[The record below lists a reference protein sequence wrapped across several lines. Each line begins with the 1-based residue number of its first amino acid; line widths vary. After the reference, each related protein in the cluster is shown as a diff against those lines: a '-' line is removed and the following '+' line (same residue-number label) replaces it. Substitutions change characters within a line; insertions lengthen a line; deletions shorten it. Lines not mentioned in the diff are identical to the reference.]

1 VLFWRTGA
9 TLVHARSAAAAVEAR
24 HAMLVEALDAVPA
37 GFSFYDRDHRLVA
50 YNRPYNDMIRHIG
63 GLDRTMIGW
72 TYDDVLTHL
81 EKQMRRVFPDRDLA
95 TWKAEY
101 LRRFREREGIDLQ
114 WEIGQTMRLAQ
125 VPTPSGGT
133 VVLRMDV
140 TDLKRGEQ
148 DAHAAR
154 RRFDVLVNSLSD
166 AVFSV
171 DRDGRFSYASDAML
185 PLTGYRPDELIGRL
199 PRDIVHPDD
208 HAGLRD
214 AIAALRGKPG
224 MPVTFR
230 HRGLRKDGSLRR
242 IEVRMTAMTD
252 DMGDDFVVTG
262 VARDVEDQ
270 HEMQERLHY
279 ELQRLDSVVQSSGV
293 SIVLVDRV
301 LRIVMANRG
310 FLNVRPGRTMEAVV
324 GRALQDVVDMAFD
337 YGAFRSWFDAAPS
350 QPIVPLE
357 YQLTAANAEGMVRT
371 YIITANPVR
380 DAAGRVQH
388 IVFLGVDHTDRRAAE
403 LQLFDSSRLATVG
416 EMASGVA
423 HEINQPLTVIRFAA
437 ENLAEQLQEL
447 PSTMTAAELCALID
461 GKLARIIGQ
470 TERAALIIQELK
482 NFARKPDET
491 PKPFDVAAALQS
503 ATQLLR
509 EQVRLS
515 RIEQEVDIEPDCPPV
530 LGHAGKLQQV
540 ILNLIINA
548 RDAILEHGAPAG
560 PQMRAGTIRIAA
572 RHRAAAGKVIVT
584 VEDDGPGIAGDV
596 LPRLFEPFFTTK
608 PVGQGTG
615 LGLSVGYQIIRQMGG
630 TITAEN
636 RTEGGA
642 RFIITLDAMPAGPV
656 AGT

>member
-1 VLFWRTGA
+1 
-9 TLVHARSAAAAVEAR
+9 
-24 HAMLVEALDAVPA
+24 
-37 GFSFYDRDHRLVA
+37 
-50 YNRPYNDMIRHIG
+50 
-63 GLDRTMIGW
+63 
-72 TYDDVLTHL
+72 
-81 EKQMRRVFPDRDLA
+81 
-95 TWKAEY
+95 
-101 LRRFREREGIDLQ
+101 
-114 WEIGQTMRLAQ
+114 
-125 VPTPSGGT
+125 
-133 VVLRMDV
+133 
-140 TDLKRGEQ
+140 
-148 DAHAAR
+148 
-154 RRFDVLVNSLSD
+154 
-166 AVFSV
+166 
-171 DRDGRFSYASDAML
+171 L
-185 PLTGYRPDELIGRL
+185 PG
-199 PRDIVHPDD
+199 DIVHPDD

-214 AIAALRGKPG
+214 AVAAQRRNPG
-224 MPVTFR
+224 TPVTFR

-252 DMGDDFVVTG
+252 EMGDDCVVTG

-270 HEMQERLHY
+270 HAMQERLHY

-293 SIVLVDRV
+293 SIVLIDRD

-310 FLNVRPGRTMEAVV
+310 FLNVRPGRTMDTVV
-324 GRALQDVVDMAFD
+324 GRPMHEVVEVAFD

-357 YQLTAANAEGMVRT
+357 YQLTAANAEGAVRT

-447 PSTMTAAELCALID
+447 SPATTPAELRALVD

-470 TERAALIIQELK
+470 TERAALIIRELK

-491 PKPFDVAAALQS
+491 PQPFDVAAALQG
-503 ATQLLR
+503 AMQLLR

-515 RIEQEVDIEPDCPPV
+515 HIEEELDVEPGCPPV

-540 ILNLIINA
+540 IINLIINA
-548 RDAILEHGAPAG
+548 RDAILERGAPVA
-560 PQMRAGTIRIAA
+560 PQARAGTIRIAA
-572 RHRAAAGKVIVT
+572 RHRAAAGKLVVT
-584 VEDDGPGIAGDV
+584 VEDDGPGVAHAV

-636 RTEGGA
+636 RAEGGA
-642 RFIITLDAMPAGPV
+642 RFIITLDAMAAGP
-656 AGT
+656 AADGI